1 MFQMSMDSPRF
12 PTTSQGSGRRVQLQ
26 KGERY
31 LVLVLTCETTAKN
44 SYEIPLIM
52 SMDGI

>member
-31 LVLVLTCETTAKN
+31 LVLFFTSENRKGFICN
-44 SYEIPLIM
+44 SADREH
-52 SMDGI
+52 GRK